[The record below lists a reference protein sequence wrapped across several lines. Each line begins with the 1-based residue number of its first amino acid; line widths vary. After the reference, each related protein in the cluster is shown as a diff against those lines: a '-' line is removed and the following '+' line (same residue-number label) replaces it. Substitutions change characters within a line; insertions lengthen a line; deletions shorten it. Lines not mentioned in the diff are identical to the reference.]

1 MRFDAAILTLMCCF
15 SFADPTSTFCE
26 LDTLVGCSVT
36 KLSYK
41 PNSASTAS
49 KLPYFSIVN
58 QECVAESLRLKC
70 RGVREERHRKA
81 TSAVQSLFSNKAH
94 NF

>member
-15 SFADPTSTFCE
+15 SFADPTSIFYE

-41 PNSASTAS
+41 PTFGV
-49 KLPYFSIVN
+49 Y
-58 QECVAESLRLKC
+58 CVQNA
-70 RGVREERHRKA
+70 
-81 TSAVQSLFSNKAH
+81 LF
-94 NF
+94 FDL